1 MSVLY
6 EKYLEEVSLFSGKY
20 AFRGQKNRSWKLHSA
35 ATRRLIQHYD
45 SNEDISTSEYFW
57 RMNLIYH
64 RAALLEPA
72 RKYGFGVEEG
82 RKIPDM
88 QLLAKLQH
96 FGAATGLIDFTWDP
110 LVALWFASESC
121 LDEAGNETSG
131 IVYAVNLSDEV
142 RFQNLSSDEESLSA
156 EEILS
161 PSNSPQKQLYWEA
174 MFRGDATPRVL
185 RQQSVFVIGRP
196 IIPESVVTSIEIL
209 ASDKQEILR
218 ELESVHNINRQ
229 TLFTDL
235 QGFSSANGPDSLLP
249 TLENSVNYLF
259 QGHLYS
265 KQKDFPNAVSSLERC
280 IELDSDAC
288 EPYFLKGNAWTE
300 LENYNKALQD
310 FNLAIRYRDRFFLSW
325 DRDKRREI
333 SPVVCWPLYF
343 NRGNAR
349 AALSEFIGARADYD
363 RATQLSKELRDPIAI
378 LHFNRGNACFM
389 LGEYDAAVEDYSI
402 AIGAGI
408 KDAWFNKGNALIL
421 SGRFEEAVEAFRR
434 ATEEKDD
441 HTGYLGNLSWAEYIL
456 DEVSESKYKV
466 YGPYKSD
473 RTLMTYIDVSIESTG
488 RETGIESLIF
498 KGNVGNFGNVGIG
511 GSPTTKGYRGTM
523 GFMVRI

>member
-6 EKYLEEVSLFSGKY
+6 EKYLVEVSQFSGKY

-45 SNEDISTSEYFW
+45 CNEKISASEYFW
-57 RMNLIYH
+57 RINLIYH

-121 LDEAGNETSG
+121 LDKAGNESAGT
-131 IVYAVNLSDEV
+131 VYAIDLSDEV

-196 IIPESVVTSIEIL
+196 IIPESFVTSIKIL

-218 ELESVHNINRQ
+218 ELESVHKINRQ

-235 QGFSSANGPDSLLP
+235 QGFSSANGPESFLA

-265 KQKDFPNAVSSLERC
+265 RQKDFSNAVSSLKRC
-280 IELDSDAC
+280 IELDRDAC

-300 LENYNKALQD
+300 LENYDKALQD

-325 DRDKRREI
+325 ERDKLRKI
-333 SPVVCWPLYF
+333 SPVVYWPLYF

-349 AALSEFIGARADYD
+349 AALSDFKGARADYD
-363 RATQLSKELRDPIAI
+363 RATQLSEELRDPIAMLI
-378 LHFNRGNACFM
+378 FNRGNASFM
-389 LGEYDAAVEDYSI
+389 LGEYDAAVEDYST

-408 KDAWFNKGNALIL
+408 KNAWFNKGNALIL
-421 SGRFEEAVEAFRR
+421 SGRFEEAVEAFGR
-434 ATEEKDD
+434 AIKGEDD
-441 HTGYLGNLSWAEYIL
+441 NTGYLGNLNWAEYIL
-456 DEVSESKYKV
+456 DKISESKYEV
-466 YGPYKSD
+466 NGPYKND
-473 RTLMTYIDVSIESTG
+473 RTQMTSIDVSIDSTG

-511 GSPTTKGYRGTM
+511 GSPTTKGFKGMM